1 MGVAADKAGSARDIE
16 MPAELIAWLGEHRRD
31 QIAERL
37 AATSW
42 KDERL
47 VFASS
52 SGRVLPPPNLRRQL
66 ADICERVA
74 YRSSCPTT

>member
-52 SGRVLPPPNLRRQL
+52 SG
-66 ADICERVA
+66 
-74 YRSSCPTT
+74 